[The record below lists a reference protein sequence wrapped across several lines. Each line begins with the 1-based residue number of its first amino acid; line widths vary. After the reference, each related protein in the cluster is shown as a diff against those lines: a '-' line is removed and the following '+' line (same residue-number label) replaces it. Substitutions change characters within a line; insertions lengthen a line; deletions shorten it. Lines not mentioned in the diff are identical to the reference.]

1 MIVSV
6 LSSSTGSAFLL
17 ALEYQKIARLRFM
30 NRKRA
35 NLWRDLWHNCPFQI
49 DNSLVSS
56 IYTVFATRHDQLFL
70 WLVVVSK
77 TTTEISINFIWWLF
91 CDVTMSFHL
100 FMSLLNTGEKTRF
113 NQTRAVLLCCNCSR
127 RKNGKL
133 LQYCIAYMPR
143 NSLCTHTIISFHSWI
158 VQ

>member
-6 LSSSTGSAFLL
+6 LSTSTGSAFLL
-17 ALEYQKIARLRFM
+17 PLEYQKIARLRFM

-77 TTTEISINFIWWLF
+77 TTTEISINFIRWLF
-91 CDVTMSFHL
+91 CDVTISFHL